1 MMFFAGVTRSLG
13 NKLYETAFPIYQPLY
28 SAYKS
33 LADRAERRLAA
44 RELSAGDVVV
54 DAGANIGVY
63 SRFLSKCVGPN
74 GVVHSFEPSPENF
87 ARLLGVTRNLRNVRA
102 NQLAV
107 GEKTGEQLLYI
118 SGTLNVDHRTYPP
131 EGESRRTLPVR
142 STRLDDYFEPKAHVD
157 LIKLDIQGY
166 ELHALQGAKR
176 VLSDN
181 PAIKLLVEFWPF
193 GLRAAGSSP
202 QALLALLEQHGFS
215 IFAFGKGGS
224 NERILGEPYDFGE
237 MSFFNIFARRVER
250 GRRK

>member
-1 MMFFAGVTRSLG
+1 MSFAGVSRGVG
-13 NKLYETAFPIYQPLY
+13 NKLYEIAFPVYRPLY
-28 SAYKS
+28 SAYKC

-44 RELSAGDVVV
+44 KELSPGDVVV

-63 SRFLSKCVGPN
+63 SRFLAKCVGPN
-74 GVVHSFEPSPENF
+74 GAVHSFEPSPENF
-87 ARLLGVTRNLRNVRA
+87 ARLREVTRNLRNVRA

-107 GEKTGEQLLYI
+107 GEKTGEQLLHI

-142 STRLDDYFEPKAHVD
+142 STRLDDYFEPKARVD

-166 ELHALQGAKR
+166 ELHALRGARR

-202 QALLALLEQHGFS
+202 EALLALLEQYGFTV
-215 IFAFGKGGS
+215 FALRKGEP
-224 NERILGEPYDFGE
+224 NERIPSEPYHFGE
-237 MSFFNIFARRVER
+237 MTFFNIFARRVER
-250 GRRK
+250 GRCE